1 MTSQTK
7 QPPKAV
13 GLYDPR
19 FEHDACGV
27 GMVARLDNRPTHEV
41 LSRAITA
48 LENLE
53 HRGAS
58 GADPCTGDGA
68 GILMQMPDELLRAA
82 VDFELPPPGAYG
94 VLMCFLP
101 TDPSYRGRLE
111 DLLER
116 TVRAEGQRML
126 GWRDV
131 PVRPEH
137 TGEVAGACRPVIR
150 QLFVGAAEGLD
161 QDAFERK
168 LYVIRRVC
176 QLNGGEPG
184 LYVTS
189 SSSRTINYKG
199 MLISYQLAEFYP
211 DLRDERAKSALAL
224 VHSRFSTNTFPSWEL
239 AHPYRVICHNGEI
252 NTVMGNISWMRARES
267 ELRSELFGEDLQKIL
282 PVVSPGNSDSA
293 TFDNVLELLML
304 AGRSLPHAAMMMIP
318 EAFRDRDDLPEY
330 LKGFYAFHSCLMEP
344 WDGPA
349 SVAFTDGRVV
359 GATLDRNGLRP
370 GRWVETT
377 DGHVVLGSEAGL
389 LDIPAGQVR
398 RLGRLQP
405 GKLFLVDL
413 ERGRIVEDEEVKRE
427 VSTRRPYGEWYARNA
442 VRFRD
447 LPPSSEKTLSDQP
460 LRLRQRAFGYSQ
472 EDLRVLMTPM
482 AQDAQEPVGSM
493 GNDIALAVLSD
504 QAPPLFSYFK
514 QLFAQVTNPPIDP
527 LREEIVMSLAT
538 SLGNE
543 RNLFDETPEHAHKLH
558 LDQPILL
565 NRELETLRH
574 VDHEVY
580 AARTIDITW
589 PIAQGGPGDAIG
601 GAASQSAGPD
611 GSTGSPSA
619 GSDGSTG
626 PPSAGSDGSTGSPSA
641 GSGMVG
647 AIDRICRQAREAI
660 AEGVNIIILSDRLLG
675 PRRVPVPSL
684 LAVAAVHHHL
694 VLEGTRLRAGIILES
709 GEPREVHHFATLIGY
724 GASAINPYLMLETLD
739 ELVAQGRILRAGAD
753 GTEIPISAED
763 AAQNVVKAIGK
774 GLLKTISKMGI
785 STIQSYRG
793 AQIFEAVGLERGLI
807 DTHFTGTAS
816 RIGGV
821 GMEVLATE
829 VLERH
834 ARAYPPTKDDLL
846 PVGGVYAWRRDG
858 EHHMWNPETIAL
870 VQHAV
875 RAANG
880 DVGAALR
887 GDREAHAA
895 VRGSAAF
902 EKYREYARAV
912 NEDAARRATLR
923 GLLQIG
929 PGEDGP
935 GSSGAGGRGS
945 GSRERGGAIPLEEV
959 EPASEIVKRFC
970 TGAMSLGSISREAHE
985 TLAIAM
991 NRLGGRSNTGEGGE
1005 DPSRFTPDA
1014 NGDRRRSAIK
1024 QVASGRFGVTIHYL
1038 VNADELQIKMAQGAK
1053 PGEGGQLPGH
1063 KVDAYIG
1070 AIRHTTPG
1078 VGLISPPPHHDI
1090 YSIEDLKQLIYDL
1103 RCANPQA
1110 QVSVKLVSEVGVGTV
1125 AAGVSKANADRVLI
1139 AGHDGGTGA
1148 SPLSSIQAAGVP
1160 WEIGLAET
1168 QQTLLLNDLRSRIVV
1183 QTDGQLKTGRDV
1195 VIAAMLGADEMGFS
1209 TAPLIATGCIM
1220 MRACHLNTCPVGIAT
1235 QDEEL
1240 RKRFQG
1246 TPEHVVNFFFFV
1258 AEEVREILASQ
1269 GLRSLAEATGR
1280 VDLLGVTKAIDHWK
1294 ARGVDLSGILTH
1306 IEVSDGAPRRR
1317 VEPPPEVLKD
1327 ALDWQLLERSQPA
1340 LERGE
1345 PVKMALEIRNRNRC
1359 VGGILSSHIARQ
1371 YGAEGLPEDSIVV
1384 DFDGSAGQSFAG
1396 WLAPG
1401 VTFTLRGDANDYAGK
1416 GLSGGVFAMRP
1427 REGMGEHF
1435 EAEQNVIVGNTVLY
1449 GATAGRAF
1457 FRGLAGERFA
1467 VRNSG
1472 AWAVVEGLG
1481 DHGCEYMTGGRVVVL
1496 GATGRNFAAGMS
1508 GGVAYVLDEEG
1519 AFPERCNM
1527 GMVGFEEL
1535 SAADAIELRAMVE
1548 EHLARTDSPVAAR
1561 VLVEWAELLSSG
1573 AFVKVMPHDYKRV
1586 LRELAEAEEALAVSA
1601 AENGAVVTRRLD
1613 AVGETGP

>member
-1 MTSQTK
+1 MNSHIK

-27 GMVARLDNRPTHEV
+27 GMVVRLDNRPTHEV
-41 LSRAITA
+41 ISRAITA

-68 GILMQMPDELLRAA
+68 GILIQMPDELLRAV

-101 TDPSYRGRLE
+101 TDDAVRARLE
-111 DLLER
+111 GLLER
-116 TVRAEGQRML
+116 TVGAEGQRVL
-126 GWRDV
+126 GWREV
-131 PVRPEH
+131 PVEVEH

-150 QLFVGAAEGLD
+150 QLFVAAGAAQAAD
-161 QDAFERK
+161 RDAFERK
-168 LYVIRRVC
+168 LYVIRRIC
-176 QLNGGEPG
+176 ELTADEPG
-184 LYVTS
+184 LYVAS
-189 SSSRTINYKG
+189 SSSRTLNYKG
-199 MLISYQLAEFYP
+199 MLISYQLAAFYP

-252 NTVMGNISWMRARES
+252 NTVMGNVNWMRARES
-267 ELRSELFGEDLQKIL
+267 ELRSELFGEDLPKIL

-293 TFDNVLELLML
+293 TFDNVLEMLLL
-304 AGRSLPHAAMMMIP
+304 GGRSLPHAAMMMIP
-318 EAFRDRDDLPEY
+318 EAYRKREDLPEE

-377 DGHVVLGSEAGL
+377 DGHVVLGSESGL
-389 LDIPAGQVR
+389 LDIPPEQVR

-427 VSTRRPYGEWYARNA
+427 VSTQRPYGDWYARSA
-442 VRFRD
+442 VPFSA
-447 LPPSSEKTLSDQP
+447 LPPSDQVTLSDQP
-460 LRLRQRAFGYSQ
+460 LRARQRAFGYSQ
-472 EDLRVLMTPM
+472 EDLRVLLTPM
-482 AQDAQEPVGSM
+482 ARDGQEPVGSM
-493 GNDIALAVLSD
+493 GNDLSLAVLSE

-514 QLFAQVTNPPIDP
+514 QLFAQVTNPPIDSI
-527 LREEIVMSLAT
+527 REEIVMSLST
-538 SLGNE
+538 SLGTE
-543 RNLFDETPEHAHKLH
+543 LNLFAETPEHAHKLV

-574 VDHEVY
+574 VSHDVF
-580 AARTIDITW
+580 AARTINITW
-589 PIAQGGPGDAIG
+589 SREQGA
-601 GAASQSAGPD
+601 
-611 GSTGSPSA
+611 TG
-619 GSDGSTG
+619 
-626 PPSAGSDGSTGSPSA
+626 
-641 GSGMVG
+641 M
-647 AIDRICRQAREAI
+647 REAI
-660 AEGVNIIILSDRLLG
+660 ARICREAQEAIDERVNIIVLSDRLIG
-675 PRRVPVPSL
+675 PRRVPIPAL

-694 VLEGTRLRAGIILES
+694 VREGTRLRAGIILES

-724 GASAINPYLMLETLD
+724 GASAVNPYLMLETLD
-739 ELVAQGRILRAGAD
+739 DMVINQGAIVRAGAD
-753 GTEIPISAED
+753 GAELAVNAVE
-763 AAQNVVKAIGK
+763 AAQNVVKALGK
-774 GLLKTISKMGI
+774 ALLKTISKMGI
-785 STIQSYRG
+785 STIQSYCG
-793 AQIFEAVGLERGLI
+793 AQIFEAVGLERELI
-807 DTHFTGTAS
+807 ETHFTGTAS

-821 GMEVLATE
+821 GQDVLAAE
-829 VLERH
+829 ALERH
-834 ARAYPPTKDDLL
+834 ARAYPVPHDDLL

-875 RAANG
+875 RSANG
-880 DVGAALR
+880 DVDAALQ
-887 GDREAHAA
+887 GDEEAHEA
-895 VRGSAAF
+895 VRESAAF
-902 EKYREYARAV
+902 EKYREYAHAI
-912 NEDAARRATLR
+912 NEDAARKATLR
-923 GLLQIG
+923 GLLRIG
-929 PGEDGP
+929 PAESGP
-935 GSSGAGGRGS
+935 HAPR
-945 GSRERGGAIPLEEV
+945 AIPLEEV
-959 EPASEIVKRFC
+959 EPAREIVKRFC

-1005 DPSRFTPDA
+1005 DPARFTPDA

-1070 AIRHTTPG
+1070 SIRHTMPG

-1103 RCANPQA
+1103 RCANPRA
-1110 QVSVKLVSEVGVGTV
+1110 EVSVKLVSEVGVGTV

-1139 AGHDGGTGA
+1139 AGYDGGTGA
-1148 SPLSSIQAAGVP
+1148 SPLSSIQSAGIP

-1168 QQTLLLNDLRSRIVV
+1168 QQTLLLNNLRSRIKV

-1235 QDEEL
+1235 QDPEL
-1240 RKRFQG
+1240 RKRFKG

-1258 AEEVREILASQ
+1258 AEEVREILASL
-1269 GLRSLAEATGR
+1269 GLRTLDEAIGR
-1280 VDLLGVTKAIDHWK
+1280 VDLLSVREAIDHWK
-1294 ARGVDLSGILTH
+1294 ARGVDLSHILTH
-1306 IEVSDGAPRRR
+1306 IELPDGSPRHR
-1317 VEPPPEVLKD
+1317 VEPPPAVLED
-1327 ALDWQLLERSQPA
+1327 ALDWQLVESAEPA
-1340 LERGE
+1340 LRRRSDPSFGE
-1345 PVKMALEIRNRNRC
+1345 GGVRLQMPIRNRNRC
-1359 VGGILSSHIARQ
+1359 VGGILSSHIAQ
-1371 YGAEGLPEDSIVV
+1371 EYGAEGLPEDSIVV
-1384 DFDGSAGQSFAG
+1384 DFEGSAGQSFGG

-1401 VTFTLRGDANDYAGK
+1401 VTFTLSGDANDYAGK
-1416 GLSGGVFAMRP
+1416 GLSGGVIAVRP
-1427 REGMGEHF
+1427 REGMGAHF
-1435 EAEQNVIVGNTVLY
+1435 RAEQNVIVGNTVLY
-1449 GATAGRAF
+1449 GATGGRAF

-1472 AWAVVEGLG
+1472 ASAVIEGVG
-1481 DHGCEYMTGGRVVVL
+1481 DHCCEYMTGGRVVVL
-1496 GATGRNFAAGMS
+1496 GPTGRNFAAGMS
-1508 GGVAYVLDEEG
+1508 GGVAYVLDEQS
-1519 AFPERCNM
+1519 AFAERCNM
-1527 GMVGFEEL
+1527 GMVGFEAF
-1535 SAADAIELRAMVE
+1535 STADASELRALIE
-1548 EHLARTDSPVAAR
+1548 EHRRRTDSPVAAR
-1561 VLVEWAELLSSG
+1561 VLADWDGLLAKA

-1586 LRELAEAEEALAVSA
+1586 LGEQAGRSKLGPQVAVPA
-1601 AENGAVVTRRLD
+1601 
-1613 AVGETGP
+1613 

>member
-1 MTSQTK
+1 MTSHTLPSQ
-7 QPPKAV
+7 AA

-19 FEHDACGV
+19 YEHDACGV
-27 GMVARLDNRPTHEV
+27 GMVARLDNLATHEV
-41 LSRAITA
+41 VTRAITA

-58 GADPCTGDGA
+58 GADPLTGDGA
-68 GILMQMPDELLRAA
+68 GILMQMPDELLRAL
-82 VDFELPPPGAYG
+82 VDFELPEVGAYG
-94 VLMCFLP
+94 VMMCFLP
-101 TDPSYRGRLE
+101 THAPMREEIEG
-111 DLLER
+111 LLEQS
-116 TVRAEGQRML
+116 VRDEGQRML

-131 PVRPEH
+131 PVCPEH
-137 TGEVAGACRPVIR
+137 TGATAASSRPVIR
-150 QLFVGAAEGLD
+150 QLFVGAGSISDDRAAERAGAEAREGGLEGLQPDGFD
-161 QDAFERK
+161 QNSFERK

-176 QLNGGEPG
+176 EQAVAAREDAGKGF
-184 LYVTS
+184 YVTS

-199 MLISYQLAEFYP
+199 MLISNQLAAFYP
-211 DLRDERAKSALAL
+211 DLQDERCKSALAL

-252 NTVMGNISWMRARES
+252 NTVMGNVNWMRARES
-267 ELRSELFGEDLQKIL
+267 ELASDLFGEDLSKIL
-282 PVVSPGNSDSA
+282 PVVTQGNSDSA

-304 AGRSLPHAAMMMIP
+304 AGRSLPHAVMMMIP
-318 EAFRDRDDLPEY
+318 EAYRNRTDLPEE
-330 LKGFYAFHSCLMEP
+330 LKGFYAFHSCMMEP

-349 SVAFTDGRVV
+349 AVAFTDGRVV

-370 GRWVETT
+370 GRWVLTK
-377 DGHVVLGSEAGL
+377 DGHVVLGSECGL
-389 LDIPAGQVR
+389 LDVPAEEIE

-413 ERGRIVEDEEVKRE
+413 EQGRVIDDGEVKHQ
-427 VSTRRPYGEWYARNA
+427 VSTSKPYGEWYARNA
-442 VRFRD
+442 VRFAD
-447 LPPSSEKTLSDQP
+447 LPPSEQVTLSDQP
-460 LRLRQRAFGYSQ
+460 LRRRQRAFGYSQ
-472 EDLRVLMTPM
+472 EDLRVLLEPM
-482 AQDAQEPVGSM
+482 ARDAQEPIGSM
-493 GNDIALAVLSD
+493 GNDLSLAVLSD

-527 LREEIVMSLAT
+527 IREEIVMSLAT
-538 SLGNE
+538 SLGTE
-543 RNLFDETPEHAHKLH
+543 RNLFDETPEHAHKLL

-574 VDHEVY
+574 ISHDVFSS
-580 AARTIDITW
+580 RTLDITW
-589 PIAQGGPGDAIG
+589 PVADGPEGLA
-601 GAASQSAGPD
+601 GALAR
-611 GSTGSPSA
+611 
-619 GSDGSTG
+619 
-626 PPSAGSDGSTGSPSA
+626 
-641 GSGMVG
+641 V
-647 AIDRICRQAREAI
+647 CEQAHEAI

-675 PRRVPVPSL
+675 PARAAIPSL
-684 LAVAAVHHHL
+684 LAVSSVHHHL
-694 VLEGTRLRAGIILES
+694 VREGTRLRAGIVLES

-724 GASAINPYLMLETLD
+724 GASAVNPYVMLETLD
-739 ELVAQGRILRAGAD
+739 ELVLQGRITRAGED
-753 GTEIPISAED
+753 GGPLAPQTPLAPEQ
-763 AAQNVVKAIGK
+763 AAQNIIKAIGK

-793 AQIFEAVGLERGLI
+793 AQIFEAVGLEPELI
-807 DTHFTGTAS
+807 DRHFTGTAS
-816 RIGGV
+816 RIGGI
-821 GMEVLATE
+821 GLRVLAIE
-829 VLERH
+829 AMERH
-834 ARAYPPTKDDLL
+834 ARAYPVAHDDLL

-875 RAANG
+875 RSANG
-880 DVGAALR
+880 NVTAALE
-887 GDREAHAA
+887 GDADANAEVRE
-895 VRGSAAF
+895 SPAF
-902 EKYREYARAV
+902 QKYREYAAAV
-912 NEDAARRATLR
+912 NDDAARKATLR
-923 GLLQIG
+923 GLLRIG
-929 PGEDGP
+929 TEDREWDD
-935 GSSGAGGRGS
+935 SRG
-945 GSRERGGAIPLEEV
+945 ERGVGRAIPIDEV
-959 EPASEIVKRFC
+959 EPAKEIVRRFC

-1005 DPSRFTPDA
+1005 DPTRFTPDP

-1070 AIRHTTPG
+1070 SIRHTMPG

-1103 RCANPQA
+1103 RCSNPQA

-1139 AGHDGGTGA
+1139 SGHDGGTGA
-1148 SPLSSIQAAGVP
+1148 SPLSSIQSAGVP

-1235 QDEEL
+1235 QDPEL
-1240 RKRFQG
+1240 RKRFKG
-1246 TPEHVVNFFFFV
+1246 RPEHVVNFFFFV
-1258 AEEVREILASQ
+1258 AEEVREILASV
-1269 GLRSLAEATGR
+1269 GLRTLDEAIGR
-1280 VDLLGVTKAIDHWK
+1280 VDLLSAEHAIEHWK
-1294 ARGVDLSGILTH
+1294 ARGVDLSHILAH
-1306 IEVSDGAPRRR
+1306 IELPEGAPRHRIK
-1317 VEPPPEVLKD
+1317 PPPAVLDD
-1327 ALDWQLLERSQPA
+1327 ALDWDLVERSQAVIEAGGTPPA
-1340 LERGE
+1340 GSPDGNSHAGE
-1345 PVKMALEIRNRNRC
+1345 QHVRVEIELPIRNVNRC
-1359 VGGILSSHIARQ
+1359 VGGILSSHIARAR
-1371 YGAEGLPEDSIVV
+1371 GAQGLPPDSIVV
-1384 DFDGSAGQSFAG
+1384 RFRGSAGQSFGG

-1401 VTFTLRGDANDYAGK
+1401 VTFDLEGDTNDYTGK
-1416 GLSGGVFAMRP
+1416 GLSGGVLSVRP
-1427 REGMGEHF
+1427 PRDVGEHF
-1435 EAEQNVIVGNTVLY
+1435 VAQENVIVGNTVLY

-1472 AWAVVEGLG
+1472 AWAVVEGVG

-1496 GATGRNFAAGMS
+1496 GPTGRNFAAGMS
-1508 GGVAYVLDEEG
+1508 GGIAYVLDETDEF
-1519 AFPERCNM
+1519 AARCNM
-1527 GMVGFEEL
+1527 GMVGFDEI
-1535 SAADAIELRAMVE
+1535 SSADAIDLRAMIE
-1548 EHLARTDSPVAAR
+1548 EHMQRTDSTVAGDVLAR
-1561 VLVEWAELLSSG
+1561 FEQLLAAG

-1586 LRELAEAEEALAVSA
+1586 LRELSEAEEEQAEGVA
-1601 AENGAVVTRRLD
+1601 A
-1613 AVGETGP
+1613 

>member
-1 MTSQTK
+1 MTTHNK
-7 QPPKAV
+7 QPPRAV

-27 GMVARLDNRPTHEV
+27 GMVARLDNHPTHEV
-41 LSRAITA
+41 IRRGITA

-58 GADPCTGDGA
+58 GADACTGDGA
-68 GILMQMPDELLRAA
+68 GILMQMPDELFRA
-82 VDFELPPPGAYG
+82 VVEFELPPLGAYG

-101 TDPSYRGRLE
+101 TDALVRGRLE
-111 DLLER
+111 GMLER
-116 TVRAEGQRML
+116 TVLAEGQRVL

-131 PVRPEH
+131 PICEEH
-137 TGEVAGACRPVIR
+137 TGEVAAACRPVIR
-150 QLFVGAAEGLD
+150 QLFVGSETDD

-176 QLNGGEPG
+176 ELTAGEPG
-184 LYVTS
+184 LYVAS
-189 SSSRTINYKG
+189 GSSRTINYKG
-199 MLISYQLAEFYP
+199 MLISYQLAAFYP
-211 DLRDERAKSALAL
+211 DLRDERTKSAMAL

-252 NTVMGNISWMRARES
+252 NTVMGNVNWMRARES
-267 ELRSELFGEDLQKIL
+267 ELHSELFGEDLQKIL
-282 PVVSPGNSDSA
+282 PVVSAGNSDSA
-293 TFDNVLELLML
+293 TFDNVLELLLL

-318 EAFRDRDDLPEY
+318 EAYRDRDDLSEE
-330 LKGFYAFHSCLMEP
+330 LKGFYAYHSCLMEP

-349 SVAFTDGRVV
+349 AVAFTDGRVV

-377 DGHVVLGSEAGL
+377 DGHVVLGSETGL
-389 LDIPAGQVR
+389 LDIQPAEVR

-413 ERGRIVEDEEVKRE
+413 ERGCIVADPHVKRE
-427 VSTRRPYGEWYARNA
+427 LAARRPYGEWYARNA
-442 VRFRD
+442 VPFRE
-447 LPPSSEKTLSDQP
+447 LPESEQVTLSDQP
-460 LRLRQRAFGYSQ
+460 LRTRQRAFGYSQ
-472 EDLRVLMTPM
+472 EDLRVLLTPM
-482 AQDAQEPVGSM
+482 ARDGQEPVGSM
-493 GNDIALAVLSD
+493 GNDLSLAVLSD
-504 QAPPLFSYFK
+504 QAPSLFSYFK
-514 QLFAQVTNPPIDP
+514 QLFAQVTNPPIDSI
-527 LREEIVMSLAT
+527 REDIVMSLAT
-538 SLGNE
+538 SLGSE
-543 RNLFDETPEHAHKLH
+543 RNLFAETPEHAHKLV

-574 VDHEVY
+574 VSHEVF
-580 AARTIDITW
+580 AARTINITW
-589 PIAQGGPGDAIG
+589 SLKDAERDGPA
-601 GAASQSAGPD
+601 
-611 GSTGSPSA
+611 
-619 GSDGSTG
+619 
-626 PPSAGSDGSTGSPSA
+626 
-641 GSGMVG
+641 SGM
-647 AIDRICRQAREAI
+647 REAI
-660 AEGVNIIILSDRLLG
+660 ARICREAQEAIDGRVNIIVLSDRLVG
-675 PRRVPVPSL
+675 PHRVPIPSL

-694 VLEGTRLRAGIILES
+694 VREGTRLRAGIILES

-724 GASAINPYLMLETLD
+724 GASAINPYLLLETLD
-739 ELVAQGRILRAGAD
+739 DLVFNARSITRTGPD
-753 GTEIPISAED
+753 GTEVVLSAEE
-763 AAQNVVKAIGK
+763 AAQNVVKALGK
-774 GLLKTISKMGI
+774 ALLKTISKMGI
-785 STIQSYRG
+785 STIQSYCG
-793 AQIFEAVGLERGLI
+793 AQIFEAVGLERELI
-807 DTHFTGTAS
+807 DAHFTGTAS
-816 RIGGV
+816 RVGGV
-821 GMEVLATE
+821 GLDVLATE
-829 VLERH
+829 ACERH
-834 ARAYPPTKDDLL
+834 ARAYPVPGDELL

-880 DVGAALR
+880 DVAAALK
-887 GDREAHAA
+887 GDAEAHAA

-902 EKYREYARAV
+902 EKYREYANAI
-912 NEDAARRATLR
+912 NEDAARKATLR
-923 GLLQIG
+923 GLLKIG
-929 PGEDGP
+929 PAEGAP
-935 GSSGAGGRGS
+935 GAGGDS
-945 GSRERGGAIPLEEV
+945 IPLEDV
-959 EPASEIVKRFC
+959 EPATEIVRRFC

-1005 DPSRFTPDA
+1005 DPARYTPDA

-1070 AIRHTTPG
+1070 SIRHTMPG

-1103 RCANPQA
+1103 RCANPKA

-1148 SPLSSIQAAGVP
+1148 SPLSSIQSAGVP

-1235 QDEEL
+1235 QDPEL
-1240 RKRFQG
+1240 RKRFAG

-1258 AEEVREILASQ
+1258 AEEVREILAGL
-1269 GLRSLAEATGR
+1269 GLRSLDEAIGR
-1280 VDLLGVTKAIDHWK
+1280 VDLLSAREAIEHWK
-1294 ARGVDLSGILTH
+1294 AGGVDLSHLLTH
-1306 IEVSDGAPRRR
+1306 IELPEGTPRRR
-1317 VEPPPEVLKD
+1317 VQPPPAVLAD
-1327 ALDWQLLERSQPA
+1327 ALDWQLVELSSSARAHGDSHQGAGAPVRLEMP
-1340 LERGE
+1340 
-1345 PVKMALEIRNRNRC
+1345 IRNRNRC
-1359 VGGILSSHIARQ
+1359 VGGILSSHIAQ
-1371 YGAEGLPEDSIVV
+1371 QHGAEGLPEDSIVV
-1384 DFDGSAGQSFAG
+1384 DFEGSAGQSFGG

-1401 VTFTLRGDANDYAGK
+1401 VTFTLWGDAQDYAGK
-1416 GLSGGVFAMRP
+1416 GLSGGVIALRP
-1427 REGMGEHF
+1427 REGMDKSF
-1435 EAEQNVIVGNTVLY
+1435 SAEQNVIVGNTVLY

-1457 FRGLAGERFA
+1457 FRGLAGERFG

-1472 AWAVVEGLG
+1472 ACAVVEGVG
-1481 DHGCEYMTGGRVVVL
+1481 DHCCEYMTGGRVVVL

-1519 AFPERCNM
+1519 AFARRCNM
-1527 GMVGFEEL
+1527 GMVGFDPL
-1535 SAADAIELRAMVE
+1535 STDDAIELRAMIE
-1548 EHLARTDSPVAAR
+1548 EHLKRTDSPVAAR
-1561 VLVEWAELLSSG
+1561 VLADWDGLLGRG

-1586 LRELAEAEEALAVSA
+1586 LAELAQEPVAVPA
-1601 AENGAVVTRRLD
+1601 
-1613 AVGETGP
+1613 